1 MSDSNPMKM
10 DLANDPTGT
19 RRQDAPQVDRSDIPD
34 DLRKKICGT
43 STDCVVDDVN
53 LWTKHNGEDFYALI
67 LILVASLPSNG
78 HTVSRMVSLS
88 NFLWICTVFTVS
100 TASQMHFNC
109 TTARQKVCEITNI
122 IITEYTDVSEWDFPD
137 NPDIAFGSHP
147 LPDESTIITMIT
159 REVSEKLTNAQN
171 IEMQNVSLMSFF
183 LWEHLISLDVSYN
196 YLSELIVD
204 PTAMYN
210 LKSLNMK
217 HNRLQSID
225 FLKGL
230 YKLRDLDLSN
240 NYLEKID
247 LSILDPAKDL
257 ATLKLS
263 NNRIR
268 TITTSFGDM
277 LHLPRLTV
285 LMLDHNQ
292 LTILDASRWQFN
304 VLQDFFLSSNRL
316 SYISMCE
323 IQNSFPR
330 LQSLYLD
337 GNNWECSHLNST
349 VAQLHELGVKL
360 VNHNSHTCMEA
371 IDGICCS

>member
-1 MSDSNPMKM
+1 MCK
-10 DLANDPTGT
+10 T
-19 RRQDAPQVDRSDIPD
+19 
-34 DLRKKICGT
+34 
-43 STDCVVDDVN
+43 
-53 LWTKHNGEDFYALI
+53 
-67 LILVASLPSNG
+67 VATLPPYG
-78 HTVSRMVSLS
+78 HTVFRMIISSTL
-88 NFLWICTVFTVS
+88 LWIFVVI
-100 TASQMHFNC
+100 TATAASPMQFNC
-109 TTARQKVCEITNI
+109 TTSGQSICEITNI
-122 IITEYTDVSEWDFPD
+122 IITEYTDVSEWEFPD
-137 NPDIAFGSHP
+137 HPEIAFGSHP
-147 LPDESTIITMIT
+147 ALDDSTIITMVSK
-159 REVSEKLTNAQN
+159 EVSEKLTNTQS
-171 IEMQNVSLMSFF
+171 IHMQNVSLMTFF

-210 LKSLNMK
+210 LKSLNMQ
-217 HNRLQSID
+217 HNRLMSID

-285 LMLDHNQ
+285 LMLNHNQ
-292 LTILDASRWQFN
+292 LSILDASRWQFN
-304 VLQDFFLSSNRL
+304 VLQDLFLSNNRL

-337 GNNWECSHLNST
+337 GNQWECSNLNST
-349 VAQLHELGVKL
+349 VSQLHELSVKL
-360 VNHNSHTCMEA
+360 VNHTSHNCTEA
-371 IDGICCS
+371 IENICCS